1 MTETQAK
8 TLYIAQSLEGINN
21 IVSNLESTLLA
32 CQSLTA
38 ETEQRTIAQLKAVIA
53 TSCSVL
59 AHAQNLL
66 SDNEEEL
73 SKLSQAQATTKED

>member
-8 TLYIAQSLEGINN
+8 TLYIAESLEKINN
-21 IVSNLESTLLA
+21 IVANLEYTLSA
-32 CQSLTA
+32 CKDLTTDN
-38 ETEQRTIAQLKAVIA
+38 ERRTIAQLKAVIS

-59 AHAQNLL
+59 EHTQNLL

-73 SKLSQAQATTKED
+73 RKLSQAN

>member
-8 TLYIAQSLEGINN
+8 TLYIAESLEKINN
-21 IVSNLESTLLA
+21 IVANLEYTLSA
-32 CQSLTA
+32 CKDLTTDN
-38 ETEQRTIAQLKAVIA
+38 ERRTIGQLKAVIS

-59 AHAQNLL
+59 EHTQNLL

-73 SKLSQAQATTKED
+73 RKLSQATTKEG